1 VCRCLGEGQ
10 FGKVYMVRSNVTN
23 EIKAMKAIKRKSL
36 LKIGK
41 KGNIMFE
48 IKVLMKLSH
57 INIVKLEEVIDDPK
71 NSKIY
76 LIMDY
81 LSGGTLASKLEL
93 EKFY

>member
-1 VCRCLGEGQ
+1 MGEGQ
-10 FGKVYMVRSNVTN
+10 FGKVYMVRSKFTN
-23 EIKAMKAIKRKSL
+23 EIKAMKAIKRKRLS
-36 LKIGK
+36 KIGK
-41 KGNIMFE
+41 KGNLLLE

-57 INIVKLEEVIDDPK
+57 INIVKLEEVIDDPQ

-93 EKFY
+93 EKFN

>member
-1 VCRCLGEGQ
+1 
-10 FGKVYMVRSNVTN
+10 MVRSKFTN
-23 EIKAMKAIKRKSL
+23 EIKAMKAIKRKRLS
-36 LKIGK
+36 KIGK
-41 KGNIMFE
+41 KGNLLLE

-57 INIVKLEEVIDDPK
+57 INIVKLEEVIDDPQ

-93 EKFY
+93 EKFN